1 MSSSNGL
8 ENNQINDN
16 NENDNLIKQF
26 SRNFT
31 KNFQALKLSN
41 KANKNDDES
50 PPKKIKKKEVSE
62 QTKLSNKSL
71 LNQICMQ
78 SKTYPS
84 NLLYL
89 ILLSRTLM
97 N

>member
-41 KANKNDDES
+41 KANKNFDES
-50 PPKKIKKKEVSE
+50 PPKK
-62 QTKLSNKSL
+62 N
-71 LNQICMQ
+71 
-78 SKTYPS
+78 
-84 NLLYL
+84 
-89 ILLSRTLM
+89 
-97 N
+97 